1 MEDEKKDE
9 QPKVEEQPKVDEKK
23 KAKEQPK
30 VDETKNEQPKV
41 DEDKKL
47 SKLVNDLK
55 QDYDN
60 KISAIQEKY
69 TNEIAQRDDIIRQ
82 LMTGSDTAKQPTPS
96 FVDNINNKRNFKK
109 W

>member
-1 MEDEKKDE
+1 MEDEK
-9 QPKVEEQPKVDEKK
+9 
-23 KAKEQPK
+23 
-30 VDETKNEQPKV
+30 KNEQPKV
-41 DEDKKL
+41 DEQPKVEEKKTKEQPKVDSAKNEQPKAENDKEL

-60 KISAIQEKY
+60 RISAMREKY

-82 LMTGSDTAKQPTPS
+82 LMVGNETAKEPTPS
-96 FVDNINNKRNFKK
+96 IVDNINNKRIFKK

>member
-9 QPKVEEQPKVDEKK
+9 QPKDEEKK

-30 VDETKNEQPKV
+30 ADEAKNEQPKA
-41 DEDKKL
+41 ENDKEL

-60 KISAIQEKY
+60 KISAMQEKY
-69 TNEIAQRDDIIRQ
+69 ANEIAQRDDIIRQ
-82 LMTGSDTAKQPTPS
+82 LMVGNETAKEPTPS
-96 FVDNINNKRNFKK
+96 FVDNINNRRNFKK

>member
-1 MEDEKKDE
+1 MEDEKNDE
-9 QPKVEEQPKVDEKK
+9 QPKVEEQSKVEEKK

-41 DEDKKL
+41 ENDKEL

-60 KISAIQEKY
+60 KISAMREKY
-69 TNEIAQRDDIIRQ
+69 INEIAQRDDIIRQ
-82 LMTGSDTAKQPTPS
+82 LMVSGDTAKQPTPS

>member
-1 MEDEKKDE
+1 MEDEKNE

-41 DEDKKL
+41 EEDKKL

-60 KISAIQEKY
+60 KVRAMQEKY

-82 LMTGSDTAKQPTPS
+82 LMVGNETAKEPTPS